1 MSEMH
6 RIEVAATIGAQELT
20 ISTGEF
26 AKQAGGSVL
35 VQYGETIVLGT
46 ATMGNPMS
54 KDADYLPLLVEYEEK
69 FYAAG
74 KIKGSRFMKREGRP
88 NDDAILTA
96 RLIDRSIRPLFP
108 DGMINDVQVVLT
120 VLSYDGENDSDVP
133 AMIAACGA
141 LMISDIP
148 WEGRLGAVR
157 VGMVDGVYIINPTA
171 EERQQSKL
179 DLLLAGTATD
189 IAMIESGAI
198 EVEEHTMLDAIEAGQ
213 KGIASVVALLEELQ
227 AKVGKQKREATYEQK
242 NNEYI
247 EKIEKLSESLLREK

>member
-108 DGMINDVQVVLT
+108 HGMINDVQVVVT
-120 VLSYDGENDSDVP
+120 VLSYDGENDADVP
-133 AMIAACGA
+133 ALIAACGA
-141 LMISDIP
+141 LMISGIP
-148 WEGRLGAVR
+148 WEGPLAAARIGR
-157 VGMVDGVYIINPTA
+157 VNGNFVINPSV
-171 EERQQSKL
+171 EERESS
-179 DLLLAGTATD
+179 DMDVIVAGT
-189 IAMIESGAI
+189 GNNL
-198 EVEEHTMLDAIEAGQ
+198 TMLE
-213 KGIASVVALLEELQ
+213 
-227 AKVGKQKREATYEQK
+227 
-242 NNEYI
+242 
-247 EKIEKLSESLLREK
+247 